1 MFARKAEGVGGD
13 HDVEDV
19 DGIED
24 VEDGD
29 GVEDAKDGD
38 GVKGIVEGVK
48 GVEGLKMGVEGVEG
62 VEAMEGGVGVLALS
76 PDLDEA
82 VICELSWARCEPTC
96 TPDVSWRCGD
106 PSISKTAS

>member
-1 MFARKAEGVGGD
+1 MFARNAEGVGGA
-13 HDVEDV
+13 HN
-19 DGIED
+19 

-29 GVEDAKDGD
+29 GVKGVEDVKDGD
-38 GVKGIVEGVK
+38 GVNGVEDVK
-48 GVEGLKMGVEGVEG
+48 GVEGWKMGVESVEG

-82 VICELSWARCEPTC
+82 VFCELSWARCEPTC

-106 PSISKTAS
+106 TSIYKTAS